1 MKSRLILCI
10 VLLFVILFP
19 STVLSETK
27 TGEWEAVSELDGII
41 GYTRWTSLT
50 SVDEVKALGT
60 VDAPVSVIEALV
72 RDISAQP
79 QYMFKCTEAYRI
91 TPPGVKITTDRFYA
105 YNRTGMPWPA
115 DDRIGVALVEYTI
128 DRKTGALHIAAEE
141 TPVKMENEPVDAVR
155 MPLVRMTF
163 IVTPLGENRSE
174 VLYQVLADPG
184 GNLPSF
190 IVNLFS
196 KNLGIKTIAGIREM
210 VKKEKYRGAA
220 SVITTTPWTGTKE
233 P

>member
-1 MKSRLILCI
+1 MKSRLTLCM
-10 VLLFVILFP
+10 VWLFVLFCP
-19 STVLSETK
+19 TATWSETK
-27 TGEWEAVSELDGII
+27 FGEWVTVSELDGIT
-41 GYTRWTSLT
+41 GYTRSTSLT
-50 SVDEVKALGT
+50 SVDEVKAVGT
-60 VDAPVSVIEALV
+60 VDAPVPVIEALV

-79 QYMFKCTEAYRI
+79 EYMFKCTEAYRI
-91 TPPGVKITTDRFYA
+91 TPPGEEITTDRFYA

-115 DDRIGVALVEYTI
+115 DDRFGVALVEYTI
-128 DRKTGALHIAAEE
+128 DRETGAIHIAAREA
-141 TPVKMENEPVDAVR
+141 PVEMKNEPGNAVR

-163 IVTPLGENRSE
+163 VITPIGENRSE

-196 KNLGIKTIAGIREM
+196 RNLGIKTIAGIREM
-210 VKKEKYRGAA
+210 VKKENYRGAV
-220 SVITTTPWTGTKE
+220 SVLTTTPWTGAKE